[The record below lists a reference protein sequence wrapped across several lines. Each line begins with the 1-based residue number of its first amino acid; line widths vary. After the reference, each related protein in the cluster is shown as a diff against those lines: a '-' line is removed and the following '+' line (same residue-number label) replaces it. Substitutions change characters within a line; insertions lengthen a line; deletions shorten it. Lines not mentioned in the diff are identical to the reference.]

1 MQLQIDSIKWVL
13 EIEVNKVPNDRLEL
27 WTKIETLQ
35 WVLYVIFA
43 LKNEIMVDYGPDCS
57 TLRLCSFANQF
68 AAAHFASSNF
78 QFLPRDLSRLSFSM
92 LKTCSKYPIF
102 SN

>member
-43 LKNEIMVDYGPDCS
+43 LKNEITV
-57 TLRLCSFANQF
+57 L
-68 AAAHFASSNF
+68 
-78 QFLPRDLSRLSFSM
+78 
-92 LKTCSKYPIF
+92 I
-102 SN
+102 